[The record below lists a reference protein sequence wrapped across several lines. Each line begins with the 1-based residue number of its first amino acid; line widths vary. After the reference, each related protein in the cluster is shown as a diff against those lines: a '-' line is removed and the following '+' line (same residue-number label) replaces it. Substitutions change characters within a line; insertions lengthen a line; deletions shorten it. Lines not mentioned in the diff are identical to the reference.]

1 MNEFLII
8 LFSISIS
15 GSILFFLVL
24 LLDKFLLGN
33 FIDRQLLALKILL
46 FFFLLP
52 AIFFPIYFLY
62 LNRPKT
68 FKTIGDDVTS
78 WTYYT
83 LNTDS
88 IFINKI
94 NVLSISLLIIWCIG
108 FLYSTIKYT
117 IKDYIEINL
126 IIQCSMKKIRFYII
140 FRNNFIKRIKNTEKN
155 KYILE

>member
-33 FIDRQLLALKILL
+33 FIDWQLLALKILL

-94 NVLSISLLIIWCIG
+94 N
-108 FLYSTIKYT
+108 TI
-117 IKDYIEINL
+117 N
-126 IIQCSMKKIRFYII
+126 
-140 FRNNFIKRIKNTEKN
+140 EKVRDFA
-155 KYILE
+155 